1 MDFSALTSYLDSL
14 EVIGIP
20 GVDCIIQQGH
30 ETIYRHMSGY
40 SDREAGIPVMGSE
53 RGFFYSCTKPVV
65 CVAAMQLYERGL
77 FLLTDE
83 LGDYMPEF
91 KEMTITRQM
100 PNGERVLEKAKNPIR
115 IVDLFTMTAGFKTY
129 LKAEPLRR
137 VREETNGQMPTR
149 ETIRALGGHHL
160 EWEPGTHWYY
170 STLCH
175 DILGALIEELTGLT
189 FGEYLRQN
197 LFQPLGMTRSSFD
210 TQGIAPQYRRNDETG
225 AVERIGLTND
235 YILGP
240 AYESGGAGLISCVED
255 YIKFGSALANG
266 GCGADGTRILSR
278 ATIDLMRTNHLSDAV
293 LPTFDWPEMRGY
305 GYGLGVRTLIDPV
318 AAGSNSPLGEF
329 GWFGA
334 AGQYLLVDPERKLSL
349 FYAQH
354 VLENRTGPFK
364 PRQRNSRIRNAFYA
378 GIDD

>member
-137 VREETNGQMPTR
+137 VREETNAGWAPPGVGTR
-149 ETIRALGGHHL
+149 HPLV
-160 EWEPGTHWYY
+160 
-170 STLCH
+170 
-175 DILGALIEELTGLT
+175 
-189 FGEYLRQN
+189 
-197 LFQPLGMTRSSFD
+197 LFHSLSR
-210 TQGIAPQYRRNDETG
+210 Y
-225 AVERIGLTND
+225 
-235 YILGP
+235 
-240 AYESGGAGLISCVED
+240 
-255 YIKFGSALANG
+255 FGSA
-266 GCGADGTRILSR
+266 DR
-278 ATIDLMRTNHLSDAV
+278 
-293 LPTFDWPEMRGY
+293 
-305 GYGLGVRTLIDPV
+305 
-318 AAGSNSPLGEF
+318 
-329 GWFGA
+329 
-334 AGQYLLVDPERKLSL
+334 
-349 FYAQH
+349 
-354 VLENRTGPFK
+354 
-364 PRQRNSRIRNAFYA
+364 
-378 GIDD
+378 GIDRPDLWRVPASEFVPAFGYDPKQL